1 MNRHLLEREK
11 RRRLHLKHRIRSHL
25 KDAETMKARLEVFAE
40 EVLGARVSHTQRLN
54 YRERSPM
61 AEEVGCS

>member
-1 MNRHLLEREK
+1 M
-11 RRRLHLKHRIRSHL
+11 